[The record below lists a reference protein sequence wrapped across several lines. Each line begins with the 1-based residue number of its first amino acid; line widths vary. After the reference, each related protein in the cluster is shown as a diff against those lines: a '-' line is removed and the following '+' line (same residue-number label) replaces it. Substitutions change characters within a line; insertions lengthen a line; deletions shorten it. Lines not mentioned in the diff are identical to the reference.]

1 MATTSLS
8 SGSNIDS
15 KINSLLSTY
24 QWGDTNGNAVTIT
37 YSFPEAAG
45 SGSTWISDYGD
56 GEPFSPYGYAP
67 LTETQRND
75 FREALAM
82 WSDVANIT
90 FVETDDT
97 LIQGDIRVAYSS
109 LVSGNDAAY
118 AYLAPTYT
126 LAEYTERFTNG
137 ASVYAANGDI
147 WLNLVLQDFSQESQ
161 DNFSTLV
168 HEIGHSLGL
177 KHPFSG
183 EPANPTVLTG
193 SEDSNKYSSMSYTS
207 YDIGYMSDG
216 TASIGYTPMLYDVA
230 AIQFLYGANTST
242 RQGDDTYTFSNS
254 EPELQTI
261 WDGGGNDT
269 FDLSNQTLAMEV
281 DLTAGNY
288 SSIGIKY
295 LLDGRTVSSS
305 PVASKENIAIAY
317 NVEIENAIGGTGN
330 DTITGNLLN
339 NQLTGGRGN
348 DTISGGAGTD
358 TSLYSSEKQNFLI
371 EKTNSQITVT
381 DQLGTEG
388 VDSLSS
394 IERIQFSD
402 IGTAFDTD
410 ATESA
415 GMTARLLVAAFGR
428 DALFN
433 EASVGIGINLFDNGN
448 SFEQVSLFAINSL
461 ATPPT
466 NNEFVSVVW
475 MNIFGSPIDSN
486 NFNIYTQILD
496 NKEMTQQA
504 LLVTASQESVT
515 DAIIQATGINE
526 IGLNYSI

>member
-24 QWGDTNGNAVTIT
+24 QWGITNGNAVTIT

-45 SGSTWISDYGD
+45 STWVSDYGK
-56 GEPFSPYGYAP
+56 GEPFSPNSFTP

-75 FREALAM
+75 FREALAT
-82 WSDVANIT
+82 WSDVANIK
-90 FVETDDT
+90 FVETNDT
-97 LIQGDIRVAYSS
+97 LTQGDIRVAYSS
-109 LVSGNDAAY
+109 LVIGNEAAY
-118 AYLAPTYT
+118 AYYAPTYT
-126 LAEYTERFTNG
+126 LAEYTARFTNG
-137 ASVYAANGDI
+137 ASSYAANGDI
-147 WLNLVLQDFSQESQ
+147 WINPVLQDFSQKSQ

-193 SEDSNKYSSMSYTS
+193 SEDSNKYSVMSYTS
-207 YDIGYMSDG
+207 YDIGYKSDG
-216 TASIGYTPMLYDVA
+216 SASIGYTPMLYDVA
-230 AIQFLYGANTST
+230 AMQFLYGANTST

-254 EPELQTI
+254 EPELKTI

-269 FDLSNQTLAMEV
+269 FDLSNQTLAMTV
-281 DLTAGNY
+281 DLTAGNF

-295 LLDGRTVSSS
+295 LLDGQTVSSS
-305 PVASKENIAIAY
+305 PVASKDNIAIAY

-330 DTITGNLLN
+330 DTITGNSLN

-348 DTISGGAGTD
+348 DIISGGAGTD
-358 TSLYSSEKQNFLI
+358 TSLYSSVKQNFLI
-371 EKTNSQITVT
+371 QKTNSQITVT
-381 DQLGTEG
+381 DQGGTEG

-402 IGTAFDTD
+402 MGIAFDTGL
-410 ATESA
+410 TESA

-428 DALFN
+428 DALSN

-461 ATPPT
+461 ANPPT
-466 NNEFVSVVW
+466 NGEFVSAVW
-475 MNIFGSPIDSN
+475 MNIFGGTIDSN

-496 NKEMTQQA
+496 NKEMTQET
-504 LLVTASQESVT
+504 LLVAASQDSVT
-515 DAIIQATGINE
+515 NAIIQATGVNE
-526 IGLNYSI
+526 TGLNYSI